1 MSLKRKAAIID
12 LTTRAFEIKEI
23 PLELRKKYL
32 GGRGIDA
39 YFLYKLIKPG
49 IDPLGPDNVLLV
61 SAGLLTGTT
70 APASSRTNIGA
81 KSPLTGLL
89 GSANMGGFFSAELR
103 YAGFDHLIIQ
113 GKAEKLSY
121 LWITN
126 DSIEIRDA
134 AHLKGADAN
143 ETQTLIREELDDE
156 EIKSMT
162 IGIAGENLVSF
173 ACVRTGPKNSGG
185 RTGMGAVMGSKNLKA
200 IAVRGT
206 KPITIADPKGA
217 LRYHKELI
225 EYIHT
230 SKYTEI
236 MGKWGTNFIYDVT
249 NSTGLIRTKNF
260 QQNQFPNSEELE
272 CEELEKYS
280 LGVAGCFGCTMHCRH
295 KIRLKEGPMKGQ
307 YDEGPEY
314 TTLGAFGTEVANNKL
329 HKALEGNYL
338 VNKHGLDILEVGSMI
353 AWAIELNEK
362 GLLPKALLG
371 DLDLSW
377 GNMDA
382 VLKLTEDIAYRRGE
396 LADILAD
403 GPKQAAARLG
413 WGTLKYNIQVK
424 GMSALQSDE
433 RATPSLALGLATSTR
448 GADHLRSRPAIDL
461 YHLPE
466 QALKAIY
473 GKEGLSSD
481 YRDYAGKPWMV
492 TWQERIYAI
501 VDALGICKFQ
511 TVFLSPNM
519 PKAEEYSKLIKLITG
534 LEFSPQELMEI
545 GERIYVMER
554 LFNNREGA
562 TRKDDY
568 LPDRYYDEPNPAGL
582 KAVRGKYIERDKYE
596 EMLDEYYDL
605 HGWDSQG
612 NPTSD
617 TLERLGIQ
625 TEAGSLL

>member
-413 WGTLKYNIQVK
+413 EGTLKYNIQVK

>member
-403 GPKQAAARLG
+403 GPKQAASRLG
-413 WGTLKYNIQVK
+413 EGTLKYNIQVK